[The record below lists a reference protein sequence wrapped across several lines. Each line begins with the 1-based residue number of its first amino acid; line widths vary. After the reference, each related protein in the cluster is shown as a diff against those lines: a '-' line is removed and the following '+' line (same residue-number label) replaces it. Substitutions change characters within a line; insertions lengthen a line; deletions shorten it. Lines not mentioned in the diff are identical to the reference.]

1 MGLAARRSDA
11 CTNEEWAR
19 RVFSTDGLLAR
30 LERAEDRL
38 HSGGTHRVMVQSHG
52 GQRRIQ
58 RLRDRWH
65 VIEADGHDVK
75 ALLDAFEEA
84 ESVKGHPSVILARTV
99 KGKCISFAENNAAFH
114 NGLLTAEQCKTAMCD
129 LDAIRKGRE

>member
-1 MGLAARRSDA
+1 
-11 CTNEEWAR
+11 
-19 RVFSTDGLLAR
+19 
-30 LERAEDRL
+30 
-38 HSGGTHRVMVQSHG
+38 
-52 GQRRIQ
+52 
-58 RLRDRWH
+58 
-65 VIEADGHDVK
+65 
-75 ALLDAFEEA
+75 LDAFAEA